1 MKAKKRNIIILLAV
15 FLILIVGAI
24 IYFFSLS
31 TSNEIE
37 YNSSTNSNLI
47 DDNVLE
53 NKSINHKT
61 VNDIKISVDPII
73 IPITHMTTPKIVK
86 AIYLSSWVAGSEKI
100 RDPLIELINK
110 TELNAIVI
118 DIKDSTGRVSFD
130 IPNKEIKELG
140 SIQKRIPNIRKL
152 TNMLHKNNIYIIGRI
167 SVFQDPYLTKIKP
180 EWALK
185 KKSDGAI
192 WKNSK
197 GLSFLD
203 PTNKNVYKYILAIA
217 LGAYNEGFDEI
228 NFDYVRYPSDGD
240 TKNINYNFQKGQTRS
255 NNIENFFKFIS
266 TGMKKN
272 KDIPISVDLFGLTTE
287 VKDDM
292 GIGQVWEKALPY
304 FDFISPMIY
313 PSHYSSGHLGYKN
326 PAEYPYEVVRKALSS
341 AIKRTK
347 LDGQNINKIRPWIQ
361 DFNLGAI
368 YNKKMIKLEIKA
380 VYDSGLSSWML
391 WDPTNRYN
399 SGALKLEN
407 NM

>member
-1 MKAKKRNIIILLAV
+1 
-15 FLILIVGAI
+15 VG
-24 IYFFSLS
+24 S
-31 TSNEIE
+31 
-37 YNSSTNSNLI
+37 
-47 DDNVLE
+47 
-53 NKSINHKT
+53 
-61 VNDIKISVDPII
+61 
-73 IPITHMTTPKIVK
+73 
-86 AIYLSSWVAGSEKI
+86 
-100 RDPLIELINK
+100 
-110 TELNAIVI
+110 
-118 DIKDSTGRVSFD
+118 
-130 IPNKEIKELG
+130 
-140 SIQKRIPNIRKL
+140 
-152 TNMLHKNNIYIIGRI
+152 
-167 SVFQDPYLTKIKP
+167 
-180 EWALK
+180 K

-326 PAEYPYEVVRKALSS
+326 PAEYPYEVVYAKALSS